1 MKYEVGM
8 KKEALEKHRFT
19 TVCRSCFLLLTSYFI
34 LHLLAGCGAA
44 GGVSATP
51 APAQPPEASFS
62 GTLEAADWTKT
73 GESYCQGGSDYYV
86 LIDGA
91 ERYPLDS
98 ERDQP
103 YAGQHASERAALRSR
118 LAPLAGRR
126 VTLRGAL
133 IEHAFAQAE
142 HCPDP
147 AAQCPSG
154 PITCRWIRV
163 AALEP

>member
-1 MKYEVGM
+1 MP
-8 KKEALEKHRFT
+8 
-19 TVCRSCFLLLTSYFI
+19 FLLLTSYFF
-34 LHLLAGCGAA
+34 LFLLAGCGTA

-62 GTLEAADWTKT
+62 GALAAADWTKT
-73 GESYCQGGSDYYV
+73 GESYCQGGGDYYV
-86 LIDGA
+86 LTDGA
-91 ERYPLDS
+91 ERYLLDS

-103 YAGQHASERAALRSR
+103 YTRQHASERAELRAR

-133 IEHAFAQAE
+133 IERTFAQAE

-163 AALEP
+163 TALEQ